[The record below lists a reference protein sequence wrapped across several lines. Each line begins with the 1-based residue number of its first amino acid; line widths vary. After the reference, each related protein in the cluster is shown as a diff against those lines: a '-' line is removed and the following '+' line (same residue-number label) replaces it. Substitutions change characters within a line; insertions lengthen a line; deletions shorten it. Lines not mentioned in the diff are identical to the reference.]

1 MQTFKKSV
9 QDRSAEDLALPYAVL
24 TGKSAA
30 KVTKAAAIAAL
41 AAAFDGKTAESH
53 IEYLATLSPER
64 SRTISAYRGVA
75 YVNMNHALRTGHMPF
90 NIDTW
95 KISEELSKGL
105 KTSKLDHSRSK
116 SATGQTKLVNAL
128 LKRSDVHKI
137 IEERIKADLEDS
149 MRQWDQL
156 SDMIAAVE
164 EAPPRPNDLVLWRGE
179 QFRDVFHVQ
188 KAAQNPAHFH
198 GESMKTLQVGSEFV
212 RKDFSSFSMAPHIAC
227 NFVGQGCCLY
237 RLNLP
242 KGAKALIF
250 DPKSD
255 PREFEVVLPPKT
267 KFRVTRKQ
275 VVKSEVS
282 VGASMTVY
290 WLDIIA

>member
-9 QDRSAEDLALPYAVL
+9 QDRSADTLALPYVVL

-53 IEYLATLSPER
+53 IEYLGTLSPER
-64 SRTISAYRGVA
+64 SRAISAYRANG

-90 NIDTW
+90 DINMW
-95 KISEELSKGL
+95 KIGEALSKGL

-116 SATGQTKLVNAL
+116 SAAGQTKLANAL

-137 IEERIKADLEDS
+137 VEEAVKSDLEDS

-164 EAPPRPNDLVLWRGE
+164 EAPSRPKDLVLWRGE
-179 QFRDVFHVQ
+179 HFQDVFHAQ
-188 KAAQNPAHFH
+188 KSSQNPTHFH
-198 GESMKTLQVGSEFV
+198 GESMKTLHVGSEFV
-212 RKDFSSFSMAPHIAC
+212 RKDFSSFSMAVHIASP
-227 NFVGQGCCLY
+227 FAGQGCCLY
-237 RLNLP
+237 RLRLP
-242 KGAKALIF
+242 KDAKALIF
-250 DPKSD
+250 DPNSD

-275 VVKSEVS
+275 VVRSEVS

-290 WLDIIA
+290 WLDIA

>member
-9 QDRSAEDLALPYAVL
+9 QDRSADVLALPYAVL

-30 KVTKAAAIAAL
+30 KVTKAAATAAL
-41 AAAFDGKTAESH
+41 TAQFDGETAESH
-53 IEYLATLSPER
+53 IEYLGTLSPER
-64 SRTISAYRGVA
+64 SQAISAYRGMA

-90 NIDTW
+90 DINTY
-95 KISEELSKGL
+95 SLGVALSKGL
-105 KTSKLDHSRSK
+105 KTTKMDHSRSK
-116 SATGQTKLVNAL
+116 RAVGQTKLVTAL
-128 LKRSDVHKI
+128 MKRSDVHKI
-137 IEERIKADLEDS
+137 VEEAVKSDLEDS
-149 MRQWDQL
+149 MRQWDRL
-156 SDMIAAVE
+156 SDMIAAVS

-179 QFRDVFHVQ
+179 QFRDVFHAQ
-188 KAAQNPAHFH
+188 KSAQNPAHFH

-212 RKDFSSFSMAPHIAC
+212 RKDFSSFSMAAHIAC
-227 NFVGQGCCLY
+227 GFVGQGCCLY
-237 RLNLP
+237 RLSLP
-242 KGAKALIF
+242 KDAKALIF

-290 WLDIIA
+290 WLDVV